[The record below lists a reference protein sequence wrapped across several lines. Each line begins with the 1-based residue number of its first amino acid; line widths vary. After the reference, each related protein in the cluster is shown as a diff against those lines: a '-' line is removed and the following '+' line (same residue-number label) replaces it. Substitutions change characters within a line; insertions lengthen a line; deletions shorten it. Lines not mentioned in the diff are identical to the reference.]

1 MANVQ
6 DVAKFFIGL
15 ANDQANND
23 QGDLMTNLRLQKL
36 LYFAQGWHLAR
47 YGKPLFEDEIEA
59 WPYGPV
65 VPSVYDAYKQHGRG
79 GITGSLPDADAFTE
93 EEFSLLLDVAREYD
107 RFGTSSLV
115 NMTHKAGS
123 PWSLVGG
130 HGRIPRDLIR
140 SAFDA
145 ERPLTS
151 FADVQQFAGVY
162 VPERDEAG
170 TPIIPSDFAEDWDD
184 DNIGDLHPLDII
196 NIQKI
201 VTGTR

>member
-15 ANDQANND
+15 ANDQANNE

-47 YGKPLFEDEIEA
+47 YGKPLFEEEIEA

-65 VPSVYDAYKQHGRG
+65 VPEVYNAYKRYGRA
-79 GITGSLPDADAFTE
+79 GIAGALPDTDVFTE

-107 RFGTSSLV
+107 KFGTSSLIR
-115 NMTHKAGS
+115 MTHKIGS

-130 HGRIPRDLIR
+130 HGNIPRNLIR
-140 SAFDA
+140 SCFNAD
-145 ERPLTS
+145 RPLTS
-151 FADVQQFAGVY
+151 FRDVEQFADIY
-162 VPERDEAG
+162 IPKRDEFG
-170 TPIIPSDFAEDWDD
+170 TPIIPADFAEGWDD
-184 DNIGDLHPLDII
+184 DD
-196 NIQKI
+196 
-201 VTGTR
+201 